1 MYILYSEVG
10 YTMRDIRYFWRDGL
24 SSVGMS
30 KEVELPQ
37 FRVLGHKQTA
47 KEINLSTGTY
57 PHFQINCTLRVIC
70 F

>member
-1 MYILYSEVG
+1 
-10 YTMRDIRYFWRDGL
+10 MRDIRYFWRDGL

-57 PHFQINCTLRVIC
+57 PHYVFKSIVH
-70 F
+70 